1 VNTMANG
8 GILNV
13 LDLFKQQNV
22 EPCIIIRRMSG
33 LVGENERGIMDGS
46 IPPPALAHE
55 DERILDALKT
65 SYHDHYIKHLNFA
78 RGVTRDESFVWQTL
92 YYLNPTSTML
102 PQNLREFLIVMC
114 VFLFVVPFL
123 VWVVTDTLKT

>member
-1 VNTMANG
+1 MANG
-8 GILNV
+8 GILSV

-22 EPCIIIRRMSG
+22 EPCIILRRMSG

-46 IPPPALAHE
+46 IQPPPLADKE
-55 DERILDALKT
+55 QRILDALKI
-65 SYHDHYIKHLNFA
+65 SYRDHYVDHLNFA
-78 RGVTRDESFVWQTL
+78 RGVTRDESFIWQTL
-92 YYLNPTSTML
+92 YYLDPTSTML
-102 PQNLREFLIVMC
+102 PQNLIELLIVMC